1 MKKFVYA
8 VFAVLLIAGLAFPVF
23 AATTAPSWVST
34 ESQNRVRQW
43 FLKDQQE
50 ALYSTLGDLTDAGG
64 FWATVGN
71 TGTTA
76 GTHFIG
82 TVDAR
87 DLVFKAHNT
96 EVFRLADGANA
107 TWTGDGATDTFNLLV
122 GNLKVGN
129 GTPDLTLSAEDAYVE
144 GTLEVDGAVRHDST
158 LDQRGDVSDGGGV
171 YTVADNVL
179 VDGAA
184 DAVQF
189 TVQGFTAQTN
199 NIFVVEESGGAD
211 RFTVNNV
218 GDIAAAGAL
227 VVGDDITL
235 ENDETI
241 SNSTDGDVVVT
252 LPAAGSLTV
261 DTGNFT
267 VGDETPTYA
276 MTGED
281 AYIEGGLEVDGP
293 VYADGGLNLS
303 LIFNMEPVDYVLGGI
318 QSLTPAASF
327 YTLDPAEALTLT
339 LTVNSANAGDLL
351 FLTNVSTYTVTV
363 SDTNVL
369 TSDGSVVTMGQ
380 DAVAVFIFVGAS
392 WYEIALSDNS

>member
-1 MKKFVYA
+1 
-8 VFAVLLIAGLAFPVF
+8 
-23 AATTAPSWVST
+23 
-34 ESQNRVRQW
+34 
-43 FLKDQQE
+43 
-50 ALYSTLGDLTDAGG
+50 
-64 FWATVGN
+64 
-71 TGTTA
+71 
-76 GTHFIG
+76 
-82 TVDAR
+82 
-87 DLVFKAHNT
+87 LVFKAHNT

-303 LIFNMEPVDYVLGGI
+303 LIFNMEPVDYVLGST

-327 YTLDPAEALTLT
+327 YTLDPVEALTLT
-339 LTVNSANAGDLL
+339 LAVNSANAGDLL

-369 TSDGSVVTMGQ
+369 TSDGDVVTMGQ

>member
-50 ALYSTLGDLTDAGG
+50 ALYSTLGDLADAGG

-76 GTHFIG
+76 GTNFVG
-82 TVDAR
+82 TVDAK

-303 LIFNMEPVDYVLGGI
+303 LIFNMEPVDYVLGST

-327 YTLDPAEALTLT
+327 YTLDPVEALTLT
-339 LTVNSANAGDLL
+339 LAVNSANAGDLL

-369 TSDGSVVTMGQ
+369 TSDGDVVTMGQ